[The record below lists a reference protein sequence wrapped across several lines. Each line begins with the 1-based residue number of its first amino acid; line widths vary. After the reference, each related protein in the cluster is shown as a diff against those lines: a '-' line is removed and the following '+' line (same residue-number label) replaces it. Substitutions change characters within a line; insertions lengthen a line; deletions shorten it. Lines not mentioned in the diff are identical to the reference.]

1 MYELSY
7 RTRSLYDAFVY
18 ITHWNELIHSMIVLQ
33 LKVYFIQSA
42 LIKFWKLEL
51 DSNSI
56 TIFFCVSPMFYHCT
70 ICAFEVSTLTR
81 VAVDVYLILRWKSD
95 TNVYYKNLGN
105 FCKTLLILYLH
116 RDHHF
121 FFRCI
126 SLRVSLFLIEW
137 QLNRECESAINCL
150 FLCGSDTLSTS
161 FWCFFLSWFSV
172 NEWVWVSMCWSIIY
186 M

>member
-1 MYELSY
+1 
-7 RTRSLYDAFVY
+7 
-18 ITHWNELIHSMIVLQ
+18 
-33 LKVYFIQSA
+33 
-42 LIKFWKLEL
+42 
-51 DSNSI
+51 
-56 TIFFCVSPMFYHCT
+56 MFYHCT

-95 TNVYYKNLGN
+95 TNIYYKNLGN

-116 RDHHF
+116 RDHH

-161 FWCFFLSWFSV
+161 FWCFFFKLIFCEWMSV
-172 NEWVWVSMCWSIIY
+172 SKYVLEYNIHVVLNLVNIIVDFNTEWLEYILKYVWEMWILFINKAKTESLLFTVLLLRES
-186 M
+186 